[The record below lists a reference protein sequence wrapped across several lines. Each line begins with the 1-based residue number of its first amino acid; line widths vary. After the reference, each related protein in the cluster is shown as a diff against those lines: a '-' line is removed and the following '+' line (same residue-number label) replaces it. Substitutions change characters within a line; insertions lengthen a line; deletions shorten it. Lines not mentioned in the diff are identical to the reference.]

1 MGSPNGGIIGVINPT
16 SFGKDTVTSKT
27 SSGDLTTQPGTR
39 LVNALVVA
47 GGGGGG
53 GSHLNYI
60 GGGGGAGGANLT
72 ENILVCGATVIQL
85 QLEQEEQQEDL
96 DSRNC
101 GMEVDLDLAQYC
113 FRWYYITNCGGGGA
127 GGGPPGR
134 DTGLPGGSGGGGSSA
149 NPVPSGV
156 PPGVCTTRKFRR

>member
-53 GSHLNYI
+53 GMPSSPNHI
-60 GGGGGAGGANLT
+60 GGGGGAGG
-72 ENILVCGATVIQL
+72 
-85 QLEQEEQQEDL
+85 
-96 DSRNC
+96 
-101 GMEVDLDLAQYC
+101 
-113 FRWYYITNCGGGGA
+113 
-127 GGGPPGR
+127 
-134 DTGLPGGSGGGGSSA
+134 
-149 NPVPSGV
+149 
-156 PPGVCTTRKFRR
+156 